1 MNIKIA
7 IIFTCFI
14 ITSCSNTVNGL
25 GRDMQDG
32 GMAIQDG
39 ISDIR
44 QSLNI

>member
-1 MNIKIA
+1 MNKKII
-7 IIFTCFI
+7 IIFACFI
-14 ITSCSNTVNGL
+14 LTSCSNTVNGF

-39 ISDIR
+39 VSDIR